1 MVKVLKEGLQAIVSC
16 VKCRSELLVGYWETT
31 VADCQTHLMERQVE
45 CPVCKN
51 VIVIKQYEFRLGE
64 KNDHP

>member
-1 MVKVLKEGLQAIVSC
+1 M
-16 VKCRSELLVGYWETT
+16 GYWETT